1 MSTNSP
7 PSDVFNRLLTT
18 AVVVAI
24 HAFLWSAWLLG
35 VWVWMPR
42 TEQIFREFNMRLPDL
57 TVQVIYLSRWLCTYP
72 VVAGMGLCL
81 FLGVDGLIYFSLRS
95 TRRFVSELWSIFV
108 IVMAAAVIVVTLLA
122 LLNPLTALHEGLSK

>member
-1 MSTNSP
+1 
-7 PSDVFNRLLTT
+7 
-18 AVVVAI
+18 
-24 HAFLWSAWLLG
+24 
-35 VWVWMPR
+35 
-42 TEQIFREFNMRLPDL
+42 MRLPDL